1 MNGGGTAMTGRARRT
16 ARRVNDV
23 AFETGER
30 FGIEW
35 IAYSPPAMYRYH
47 QLAKRDAQALVTAL
61 ETLFPDTQSWIDVG
75 AGTGAITAEAQRRG
89 HAVLA
94 LERNSFGRRMAKFQG
109 VEARR
114 FDLADLPPAEV
125 ERDFELAYC
134 FEVAEHVPSEL
145 ADALVA
151 FIAPLAPAI
160 VFSAAAPGQGGH
172 GHINEQPRNY
182 WIERFAQHGVHFS
195 EQRTRDIRSAM
206 VNTGVRGAWYFE
218 NTMVFERRG
227 TA

>member
-1 MNGGGTAMTGRARRT
+1 MTGRARRA
-16 ARRVNDV
+16 ARRLNDV

-47 QLAKRDAQALVTAL
+47 QLAKRDAQALVAAL
-61 ETLFPDTQSWIDVG
+61 ETLFPDAQTWIDVG

-89 HAVLA
+89 HGVLA

-114 FDLADLPPAEV
+114 FDLADLPPAAV
-125 ERDFELAYC
+125 ERDFDLAYC

-172 GHINEQPRNY
+172 GHINEQPRTY
-182 WIERFAQHGVHFS
+182 WIERFAQHGVQFS

-206 VNTGVRGAWYFE
+206 ANTGVRGEWYLE

-227 TA
+227 AA